1 MSVWL
6 LNRPQ
11 ICYYLFMNHRW
22 SNPCRS
28 ALYANTHCQM
38 IHNCTLQND
47 AKNIQ
52 TKPTLHVHCEYEK
65 QCESSKT
72 WSTTGQLAFHAAS
85 ARQAPTPLTP
95 NMVDHIQIPHLREK
109 AGDRLIVC
117 SAAFYTSRP
126 SVEKQGKRT
135 LWGLILCTRT
145 WAMTKAINEYLGRW
159 KETKKELTLLH
170 YEKFMIKLCILP
182 VLNNS
187 VKDLNVMSSDRTT
200 TIQCCYPF
208 LTKWLKHFFFLR
220 DLHKL
225 HVLAP
230 QVM

>member
-1 MSVWL
+1 MQKTKDMSVWL

-11 ICYYLFMNHRW
+11 ICFLWIIDGQILAAN
-22 SNPCRS
+22 

-52 TKPTLHVHCEYEK
+52 TKPKLHVHCEYEK
-65 QCESSKT
+65 QRGSSKT

-85 ARQAPTPLTP
+85 ARRAPTPLTP

-135 LWGLILCTRT
+135 LWGLILCTRM

-159 KETKKELTLLH
+159 KETE
-170 YEKFMIKLCILP
+170 
-182 VLNNS
+182 S
-187 VKDLNVMSSDRTT
+187 
-200 TIQCCYPF
+200 
-208 LTKWLKHFFFLR
+208 
-220 DLHKL
+220 
-225 HVLAP
+225 
-230 QVM
+230 